1 MRFLGILL
9 TQVLITYLW
18 LLLRALFNPNFS
30 WFIFLLPMVALVST
44 IILWWLDRNIRRRW
58 IFYIVLIMN
67 PPLVLSGVLVTQSSL
82 EQFF

>member
-18 LLLRALFNPNFS
+18 LLLGALFDPNFS
-30 WFIFLLPMVALVST
+30 WFIFLLPMVALIST
-44 IILWWLDRNIRRRW
+44 IILWWLDKNIRRRW

-67 PPLVLSGVLVTQSSL
+67 PPLVLSGVLLVLRLSG
-82 EQFF
+82 QF

>member
-18 LLLRALFNPNFS
+18 LLPGALFDSNFS
-30 WFIFLLPMVALVST
+30 WFIFLLPKVALVSI
-44 IILWWLDRNIRRRW
+44 IILWWLDIKIKRRW
-58 IFYIVLIMN
+58 IFYIVLIVT

>member
-18 LLLRALFNPNFS
+18 LLLGALFDPNFS
-30 WFIFLLPMVALVST
+30 WFIFLLPMVALIST
-44 IILWWLDRNIRRRW
+44 TILWWLDRNIRKRW

-67 PPLVLSGVLVTQSSL
+67 PPLVLSGVLIIQSSL

>member
-18 LLLRALFNPNFS
+18 LLLGALFDSNFS
-30 WFIFLLPMVALVST
+30 WFIFLLPKVALVST
-44 IILWWLDRNIRRRW
+44 IILWWLDRKIKRRW
-58 IFYIVLIMN
+58 IFYIVLIVT
-67 PPLVLSGVLVTQSSL
+67 PPLVLSGVLITQSSL